1 MPTTLSMHLALLSLL
16 QMINIKNIKQHFQIS
31 KFVDEIL

>member
-16 QMINIKNIKQHFQIS
+16 QMINIIQHLQIS

>member
-1 MPTTLSMHLALLSLL
+1 MPTTLSMLLALLSLL
-16 QMINIKNIKQHFQIS
+16 QMINIIQHFQIS